1 MTSNPLGI
9 SCASSHQTL
18 LLKSVHLSRN
28 TITPSTFPT
37 WLPASPPHFLNWFT
51 ACCCTPTHTCAFELV
66 HRTLTKRPQVH
77 VSSNVLVVNNGTSI
91 TEVQDDA
98 LKFKKPKATP
108 SQATAQLQHEMSIIE
123 IDDLDDPLTEWQTKL
138 AQQLTSRLSLP
149 QCLKCPAKTRCACSV
164 NYPSDSVLFY
174 FIFPY
179 PMVSRRQGKG
189 CIKQDKVLIS
199 EHTTLHHHVVSVHA
213 VRFSCSVKILLTLA
227 P

>member
-9 SCASSHQTL
+9 SCASSRQTL

-51 ACCCTPTHTCAFELV
+51 ACCCTPTHARAFELI

-77 VSSNVLVVNNGTSI
+77 VSSNVLVVNNGMSI

-98 LKFKKPKATP
+98 PKFKKPKATP

-123 IDDLDDPLTEWQTKL
+123 IDDLDDRLTERLNKTSPTADIKTFFTPVPQVPSQNKVCMQCKL
-138 AQQLTSRLSLP
+138 F
-149 QCLKCPAKTRCACSV
+149 K
-164 NYPSDSVLFY
+164 
-174 FIFPY
+174 
-179 PMVSRRQGKG
+179 
-189 CIKQDKVLIS
+189 
-199 EHTTLHHHVVSVHA
+199 
-213 VRFSCSVKILLTLA
+213 
-227 P
+227 